1 MLWCLN
7 SRNLSAFQVS
17 FSKIQ
22 SGDTRGSQI
31 LTVGMLAVAYTDER
45 LHADE
50 SSVLQETVEI
60 FGFSEDEVR
69 HMKMLAK
76 AEVDVSNEID
86 AFIG

>member
-1 MLWCLN
+1 
-7 SRNLSAFQVS
+7 
-17 FSKIQ
+17 
-22 SGDTRGSQI
+22 
-31 LTVGMLAVAYTDER
+31 MLAVAYTDER